1 MSRPTPQQLVNHQ
14 RNAPGAQV
22 KTVDPIV
29 GCVCVKGDI
38 IPHPAGGW
46 HVAIAGT
53 PSQPVVYPAAGFRV
67 GESNDF
73 FHYSAGP
80 SYGGVGTPQPS
91 GSTFD
96 AVASGISTDGRAS
109 LDGTTYGGATGAAS
123 GGVSNQSSGAG
134 NSGGGGGSASR
145 GF

>member
-53 PSQPVVYPAAGFRV
+53 AGQPIVYPPTGFRV
-67 GESNDF
+67 GESNDQ

-80 SYGGVGTPQPS
+80 SYGGMGVSQPS
-91 GSTFD
+91 GATQD
-96 AVASGISTDGRAS
+96 LVASGIGTDGRTS
-109 LDGTTYGGATGAAS
+109 LDGSFGGATGAAS
-123 GGVSNQSSGAG
+123 GGVSGQSSGAG
-134 NSGGGGGSASR
+134 NSGGGGGSAAR